1 MSTRSLG
8 IILTSQFKIHN
19 TMSCFH
25 CSAQCSSWERTKVAV
40 CVHGAVRGS
49 QQKGRSLHHSNMG
62 TDALFVRVQRRH
74 PCALLI
80 RCILVQ
86 AAWEDPDISDNK
98 TSRFGAPCF
107 LSNHSA
113 SGNTEQR
120 PGGISGTQFI
130 ERVTPSLV
138 SSCSPFLAP
147 PTNTNWTDSIRMHG
161 GSPAHRGTGLARV
174 VRQRASPLA
183 ALHACHSAPLWLPQI
198 AAMVD
203 CGE

>member
-1 MSTRSLG
+1 
-8 IILTSQFKIHN
+8 
-19 TMSCFH
+19 
-25 CSAQCSSWERTKVAV
+25 
-40 CVHGAVRGS
+40 
-49 QQKGRSLHHSNMG
+49 MG

-86 AAWEDPDISDNK
+86 AAWADPNISDNK

-130 ERVTPSLV
+130 ER
-138 SSCSPFLAP
+138 
-147 PTNTNWTDSIRMHG
+147 DSAMPEDG
-161 GSPAHRGTGLARV
+161 ACKHRPGEDCELL
-174 VRQRASPLA
+174 SD
-183 ALHACHSAPLWLPQI
+183 HSH
-198 AAMVD
+198 V
-203 CGE
+203 